1 MSYIGYDVGFQ
12 KAFTMDEYTGAA
24 GVSVYPLSSPKPL
37 NERSILVVVDGI
49 VQKPFYSYTLDAN
62 SDLKFDGTTIGGE
75 MITITHLGRPV
86 TMGVPSDGSIVSSHF
101 SNVDFTFP
109 ANIQTGQGDQLT
121 FQYDST
127 TPTATQGIIWDRGGG
142 TDVYLR
148 YNPTTNVLES
158 NVTIGTGGGGGASSI
173 DDLTDVDITTTAP
186 TAGQVLVWNATNNE
200 FEPGAAAT
208 STDDLTEGT
217 TNLFYTDARADV
229 RATLRITAA
238 SIGNLADVDITTT
251 APTAGQVLVWNA
263 TNNEFEPGA
272 PAATSIGGLSDV
284 DITTTAPTAGQVLK
298 WNATN
303 NEFEPADDVDTNLTT
318 IDQLGDVD
326 ITTTAP
332 ADGEVLKWVAA
343 SNKFV
348 PGVAAAALSYSSST
362 FTGNGTLANYA
373 IPTGHTVD
381 DVLVFLNGVAQVP
394 TTDYTIAATVLTFG
408 TAPLTGQ
415 SIVFRFLPV

>member
-12 KAFTMDEYTGAA
+12 KAFTMDEFTGTA
-24 GVSVYPLSSPKPL
+24 GVSVYPLSTPKPL

-49 VQKPFYSYTLDAN
+49 VQKPFYSYTLDSN

-101 SNVDFTFP
+101 SNIDITFP
-109 ANIQTGQGDQLT
+109 ANIQTGQGDELT

-148 YNPTTNVLES
+148 YNPTTNILES
-158 NVTIGTGGGGGASSI
+158 NVTIGSGGGASSI

-186 TAGQVLVWNATNNE
+186 TTGQVLVWNATN
-200 FEPGAAAT
+200 
-208 STDDLTEGT
+208 S
-217 TNLFYTDARADV
+217 
-229 RATLRITAA
+229 
-238 SIGNLADVDITTT
+238 
-251 APTAGQVLVWNA
+251 
-263 TNNEFEPGA
+263 EFEPGA

-284 DITTTAPTAGQVLK
+284 DITTAAPTAGQVLKWNATNSEFEPGAPAATSIGGLSDVDITTAAPTAGQVLK

-303 NEFEPADDVDTNLTT
+303 NEFEPADDVDTTLTLSAES
-318 IDQLGDVD
+318 IGALGDVD
-326 ITTTAP
+326 ITTATP
-332 ADGEVLKWVAA
+332 ADGEVLKWDAA
-343 SNKFV
+343 NSEFV

-362 FTGNGTLANYA
+362 YTGNGTLAAYA

-381 DVLVFLNGVAQVP
+381 DVLVYLNGVAQVP
-394 TTDYTIAATVLTFG
+394 TTDYTIATTILTFG
-408 TAPLTGQ
+408 VAPLTGQ
-415 SIVFRFLPV
+415 SIVFRFLPI

>member
-62 SDLKFDGTTIGGE
+62 SDLKFDGTTLGGE
-75 MITITHLGRPV
+75 MITVTHLGRPV
-86 TMGVPSDGSIVSSHF
+86 TMGVPSDGSIVSTHF
-101 SNVDFTFP
+101 SNVDITFP
-109 ANIQTGQGDQLT
+109 ANIETGQGDELT

-148 YNPTTNVLES
+148 YNPTSNIIES
-158 NVTIGTGGGGGASSI
+158 NVSVGVPPASSI
-173 DDLTDVDITTTAP
+173 GDLTDVDITTA
-186 TAGQVLVWNATNNE
+186 
-200 FEPGAAAT
+200 
-208 STDDLTEGT
+208 
-217 TNLFYTDARADV
+217 
-229 RATLRITAA
+229 
-238 SIGNLADVDITTT
+238 
-251 APTAGQVLVWNA
+251 
-263 TNNEFEPGA
+263 
-272 PAATSIGGLSDV
+272 
-284 DITTTAPTAGQVLK
+284 APTAGQVLK

-303 NEFEPADDVDTNLTT
+303 TEFEPADDVDTTLTLSAESVGA
-318 IDQLGDVD
+318 LGDVD
-326 ITTTAP
+326 ITTSTP
-332 ADGEVLKWVAA
+332 NDGEVLKWDAA
-343 SNKFV
+343 NSEFV

-381 DVLVFLNGVAQVP
+381 DVLVYLNGVAQVP

-408 TAPLTGQ
+408 IAPLTGQ

>member
-12 KAFTMDEYTGAA
+12 KAFTMDEHTGTA
-24 GVSVYPLSSPKPL
+24 GVSVYPLSTPKPL

-62 SDLKFDGTTIGGE
+62 SDLKFDGTTLGGE

-86 TMGVPSDGSIVSSHF
+86 TMGIPSDGSIVSSHF
-101 SNVDFTFP
+101 SNSDLTFP
-109 ANIQTGQGDQLT
+109 ANIETGQGDELT

-148 YNPTTNVLES
+148 YNPTSNIIES
-158 NVTIGTGGGGGASSI
+158 NVSVGVPPASSI
-173 DDLTDVDITTTAP
+173 GDLTDVDITTA
-186 TAGQVLVWNATNNE
+186 
-200 FEPGAAAT
+200 
-208 STDDLTEGT
+208 
-217 TNLFYTDARADV
+217 
-229 RATLRITAA
+229 
-238 SIGNLADVDITTT
+238 
-251 APTAGQVLVWNA
+251 
-263 TNNEFEPGA
+263 
-272 PAATSIGGLSDV
+272 
-284 DITTTAPTAGQVLK
+284 APTAGQVLK

-303 NEFEPADDVDTNLTT
+303 NEFEPADDVDTTLTLSAESVGA
-318 IDQLGDVD
+318 LGDVD
-326 ITTTAP
+326 ITTSTP
-332 ADGEVLKWVAA
+332 NDGEVLKWDAA
-343 SNKFV
+343 NSEFV

-381 DVLVFLNGVAQVP
+381 DVLVYLNGVAQVP

-408 TAPLTGQ
+408 IAPLTGQ

>member
-148 YNPTTNVLES
+148 YNPSTNTLES
-158 NVTIGTGGGGGASSI
+158 NVTIGSGGGASSI

-251 APTAGQVLVWNA
+251 APTAGQVL
-263 TNNEFEPGA
+263 
-272 PAATSIGGLSDV
+272 
-284 DITTTAPTAGQVLK
+284 K

-326 ITTTAP
+326 ITTATP

>member
-12 KAFTMDEYTGAA
+12 KAFTMDEHTGTA

-62 SDLKFDGTTIGGE
+62 SDLKFDGTTLGGE
-75 MITITHLGRPV
+75 MITVTHLGRPV

-109 ANIQTGQGDQLT
+109 ANIETGQGDELT

-148 YNPTTNVLES
+148 YNPTSNIIES
-158 NVTIGTGGGGGASSI
+158 NVSVGVPPASSI
-173 DDLTDVDITTTAP
+173 GDLTDVDITTA
-186 TAGQVLVWNATNNE
+186 
-200 FEPGAAAT
+200 
-208 STDDLTEGT
+208 
-217 TNLFYTDARADV
+217 
-229 RATLRITAA
+229 
-238 SIGNLADVDITTT
+238 
-251 APTAGQVLVWNA
+251 
-263 TNNEFEPGA
+263 
-272 PAATSIGGLSDV
+272 
-284 DITTTAPTAGQVLK
+284 APTAGQVLK

-303 NEFEPADDVDTNLTT
+303 NEFEPADDVDTTLTLSAES
-318 IDQLGDVD
+318 IGALGDVD
-326 ITTTAP
+326 ITTATP
-332 ADGEVLKWVAA
+332 ADGEVLKWDAA
-343 SNKFV
+343 NSEFV

-362 FTGNGTLANYA
+362 YTGNGTLAAYA

-381 DVLVFLNGVAQVP
+381 DVLVYLNGVAQVP
-394 TTDYTIAATVLTFG
+394 TTDYTIATTILTFG
-408 TAPLTGQ
+408 VAPLTGQ
-415 SIVFRFLPV
+415 SIVFRFLPI

>member
-1 MSYIGYDVGFQ
+1 
-12 KAFTMDEYTGAA
+12 
-24 GVSVYPLSSPKPL
+24 
-37 NERSILVVVDGI
+37 
-49 VQKPFYSYTLDAN
+49 
-62 SDLKFDGTTIGGE
+62 
-75 MITITHLGRPV
+75 MITVTHLGRPV

-109 ANIQTGQGDQLT
+109 ANIETGQGDELT

-186 TAGQVLVWNATNNE
+186 TAGQVL
-200 FEPGAAAT
+200 
-208 STDDLTEGT
+208 
-217 TNLFYTDARADV
+217 
-229 RATLRITAA
+229 
-238 SIGNLADVDITTT
+238 
-251 APTAGQVLVWNA
+251 
-263 TNNEFEPGA
+263 
-272 PAATSIGGLSDV
+272 
-284 DITTTAPTAGQVLK
+284 K

-326 ITTTAP
+326 ITTTTP

>member
-12 KAFTMDEYTGAA
+12 KAFTMDEYTGTA

-62 SDLKFDGTTIGGE
+62 SDLKFDGTTLGGE

-86 TMGVPSDGSIVSSHF
+86 TMGVPSDGSIVSSHL

-109 ANIQTGQGDQLT
+109 ANIETGQGDELT

-148 YNPTTNVLES
+148 YNPTSNIIES
-158 NVTIGTGGGGGASSI
+158 NVTIGVPPASSI
-173 DDLTDVDITTTAP
+173 DDLT
-186 TAGQVLVWNATNNE
+186 
-200 FEPGAAAT
+200 
-208 STDDLTEGT
+208 
-217 TNLFYTDARADV
+217 
-229 RATLRITAA
+229 
-238 SIGNLADVDITTT
+238 DVDITTT

-373 IPTGHTVD
+373 IPAGRSVD
-381 DVLVFLNGVAQVP
+381 DVLVYLNGVAQVP
-394 TTDYTIAATVLTFG
+394 TTDYTIPPNSTVLTFG
-408 TAPLTGQ
+408 VAPLTGQ

>member
-148 YNPTTNVLES
+148 YNPSTNTLES
-158 NVTIGTGGGGGASSI
+158 NVTIGSGGGASSI

-251 APTAGQVLVWNA
+251 APTAGQVL
-263 TNNEFEPGA
+263 
-272 PAATSIGGLSDV
+272 
-284 DITTTAPTAGQVLK
+284 K

-343 SNKFV
+343 SNKFI

-362 FTGNGTLANYA
+362 YTGNGTLANYA

-381 DVLVFLNGVAQVP
+381 DVLVYLNGVAQVP

-408 TAPLTGQ
+408 VAPLTGQ

>member
-12 KAFTMDEYTGAA
+12 KAFRMDAFTGTA
-24 GVSVYPLSSPKPL
+24 GVSVYPLSTPKPL

-49 VQKPFYSYTLDAN
+49 VQKPFYSYTLDSN

-101 SNVDFTFP
+101 SNIDITFP
-109 ANIQTGQGDQLT
+109 ANIQTGQGDELT

-148 YNPTTNVLES
+148 YNPTTNILES
-158 NVTIGTGGGGGASSI
+158 NVTIGSGGGASSI

-186 TAGQVLVWNATNNE
+186 TTGQVLVWNATN
-200 FEPGAAAT
+200 
-208 STDDLTEGT
+208 S
-217 TNLFYTDARADV
+217 
-229 RATLRITAA
+229 
-238 SIGNLADVDITTT
+238 
-251 APTAGQVLVWNA
+251 
-263 TNNEFEPGA
+263 
-272 PAATSIGGLSDV
+272 
-284 DITTTAPTAGQVLK
+284 
-298 WNATN
+298 
-303 NEFEPADDVDTNLTT
+303 EFEPADDVDTTLTLSAES
-318 IDQLGDVD
+318 IGALGDVD
-326 ITTTAP
+326 ITTSTP
-332 ADGEVLKWVAA
+332 ADGEVLKWDAA
-343 SNKFV
+343 NSEFV

-362 FTGNGTLANYA
+362 YIGNGTLAAYA

-381 DVLVFLNGVAQVP
+381 DVLVYLNGVAQVP
-394 TTDYTIAATVLTFG
+394 TTDYTIVATVLTFG
-408 TAPLTGQ
+408 IAPLTGQ

>member
-1 MSYIGYDVGFQ
+1 
-12 KAFTMDEYTGAA
+12 
-24 GVSVYPLSSPKPL
+24 
-37 NERSILVVVDGI
+37 
-49 VQKPFYSYTLDAN
+49 
-62 SDLKFDGTTIGGE
+62 
-75 MITITHLGRPV
+75 
-86 TMGVPSDGSIVSSHF
+86 MGVPSDGSIVSSHL

-109 ANIQTGQGDQLT
+109 ANIETGQGDELT

-148 YNPTTNVLES
+148 YNPTSNIIES
-158 NVTIGTGGGGGASSI
+158 NVTIGVPPASSI
-173 DDLTDVDITTTAP
+173 DDLT
-186 TAGQVLVWNATNNE
+186 
-200 FEPGAAAT
+200 
-208 STDDLTEGT
+208 
-217 TNLFYTDARADV
+217 
-229 RATLRITAA
+229 
-238 SIGNLADVDITTT
+238 DVDITTT

-373 IPTGHTVD
+373 IPAGRSVD
-381 DVLVFLNGVAQVP
+381 DVLVYLNGVAQVP
-394 TTDYTIAATVLTFG
+394 TTDYTIATTVLTFG
-408 TAPLTGQ
+408 VAPLTGQ

>member
-12 KAFTMDEYTGAA
+12 KAFTLDEFTGVA

-49 VQKPFYSYTLDAN
+49 VQKPFYSYTLDGS
-62 SDLKFDGTTIGGE
+62 SDLKFDGTTLGGE
-75 MITITHLGRPV
+75 MITVTHLGRPV
-86 TMGVPSDGSIVSSHF
+86 TMGIPSDGSIVSSHF
-101 SNVDFTFP
+101 SNADLTFP
-109 ANIQTGQGDQLT
+109 ANIQTGQGDELT

-148 YNPTTNVLES
+148 YNPSTNTLES
-158 NVTIGTGGGGGASSI
+158 NVTIGSGGGASSI

-251 APTAGQVLVWNA
+251 APTAGQVL
-263 TNNEFEPGA
+263 
-272 PAATSIGGLSDV
+272 
-284 DITTTAPTAGQVLK
+284 K

-343 SNKFV
+343 SNKFI

-362 FTGNGTLANYA
+362 YTGNGTLANYA

-381 DVLVFLNGVAQVP
+381 DVLVYLNGVAQVP

-408 TAPLTGQ
+408 IAPLTGQ

>member
-12 KAFTMDEYTGAA
+12 KAFTMDEYTGTA

-62 SDLKFDGTTIGGE
+62 SDLKFDGTTLGGE

-86 TMGVPSDGSIVSSHF
+86 TMGVPSDGSIVSSHL

-109 ANIQTGQGDQLT
+109 ANIETGQGDELT

-148 YNPTTNVLES
+148 YNPTSNIIES
-158 NVTIGTGGGGGASSI
+158 NVTIGVPPASSI
-173 DDLTDVDITTTAP
+173 DDLT
-186 TAGQVLVWNATNNE
+186 
-200 FEPGAAAT
+200 
-208 STDDLTEGT
+208 
-217 TNLFYTDARADV
+217 
-229 RATLRITAA
+229 
-238 SIGNLADVDITTT
+238 
-251 APTAGQVLVWNA
+251 
-263 TNNEFEPGA
+263 
-272 PAATSIGGLSDV
+272 DV

-373 IPTGHTVD
+373 IPAGHTVD
-381 DVLVFLNGVAQVP
+381 DVLVYLNGVAQVP
-394 TTDYTIAATVLTFG
+394 TTDYTIATTVLTFG
-408 TAPLTGQ
+408 VAPLTGQ

>member
-12 KAFTMDEYTGAA
+12 KSFTMDEYTGAA

-62 SDLKFDGTTIGGE
+62 SDLQFDGTTVGGE

-101 SNVDFTFP
+101 SNADVTFP

-148 YNPTTNVLES
+148 YNPSTNTLES
-158 NVTIGTGGGGGASSI
+158 NVTIGAGGGAGPA
-173 DDLTDVDITTTAP
+173 DTDALP
-186 TAGQVLVWNATNNE
+186 
-200 FEPGAAAT
+200 
-208 STDDLTEGT
+208 EGT
-217 TNLFYTDARADV
+217 TNLYYTDARADI

-373 IPTGHTVD
+373 IPAGHTVD
-381 DVLVFLNGVAQVP
+381 DVLVYLNGVAQVP
-394 TTDYTIAATVLTFG
+394 TTDYTIASTVLTFG
-408 TAPLTGQ
+408 VAPLTGQ

>member
-12 KAFTMDEYTGAA
+12 KAFTMDEFTGTA
-24 GVSVYPLSSPKPL
+24 GVSVYPLSTPKPL

-49 VQKPFYSYTLDAN
+49 VQKPFYSYTLDSN

-101 SNVDFTFP
+101 SNIDITFP
-109 ANIQTGQGDQLT
+109 ANIQTGQGDELT

-148 YNPTTNVLES
+148 YNPTTNILES
-158 NVTIGTGGGGGASSI
+158 NVTIGSGGGASSI

-186 TAGQVLVWNATNNE
+186 TTGQVLVWNATN
-200 FEPGAAAT
+200 
-208 STDDLTEGT
+208 S
-217 TNLFYTDARADV
+217 
-229 RATLRITAA
+229 
-238 SIGNLADVDITTT
+238 
-251 APTAGQVLVWNA
+251 
-263 TNNEFEPGA
+263 EFEPGA

-284 DITTTAPTAGQVLK
+284 DITTAAPTAGQVLK

-303 NEFEPADDVDTNLTT
+303 SEFEPADDVDTTLTLSAES
-318 IDQLGDVD
+318 IGALGDVD
-326 ITTTAP
+326 ITTSTP
-332 ADGEVLKWVAA
+332 ADGEVLKWDAA
-343 SNKFV
+343 NSEFV

-362 FTGNGTLANYA
+362 YIGNGTLAAYA

-381 DVLVFLNGVAQVP
+381 DVLVYLNGVAQVP
-394 TTDYTIAATVLTFG
+394 TTDYTIVATVLTFG
-408 TAPLTGQ
+408 IAPLTGQ

>member
-12 KAFTMDEYTGAA
+12 KAFTLDEFTGVA

-49 VQKPFYSYTLDAN
+49 VQKPFYSYTLDGS
-62 SDLKFDGTTIGGE
+62 SDLKFDGTTLGGE
-75 MITITHLGRPV
+75 MITVTHLGRPV
-86 TMGVPSDGSIVSSHF
+86 TMGIPSDGSIVSSHF
-101 SNVDFTFP
+101 SNADLTFP
-109 ANIQTGQGDQLT
+109 ANIQTGQGEELT

-200 FEPGAAAT
+200 FEP
-208 STDDLTEGT
+208 
-217 TNLFYTDARADV
+217 
-229 RATLRITAA
+229 
-238 SIGNLADVDITTT
+238 
-251 APTAGQVLVWNA
+251 
-263 TNNEFEPGA
+263 
-272 PAATSIGGLSDV
+272 
-284 DITTTAPTAGQVLK
+284 
-298 WNATN
+298 
-303 NEFEPADDVDTNLTT
+303 ADDVDTNLTT

-326 ITTTAP
+326 ITTTTP

-408 TAPLTGQ
+408 TATLTGQ

>member
-12 KAFTMDEYTGAA
+12 KAFTMDEHTGTA

-62 SDLKFDGTTIGGE
+62 SDLKFDGTTLGGE

-109 ANIQTGQGDQLT
+109 ANIETGQGDELT

-148 YNPTTNVLES
+148 YNPTSNIIES
-158 NVTIGTGGGGGASSI
+158 NVSVGVPPASSI
-173 DDLTDVDITTTAP
+173 GDLTDVDITTA
-186 TAGQVLVWNATNNE
+186 
-200 FEPGAAAT
+200 
-208 STDDLTEGT
+208 
-217 TNLFYTDARADV
+217 
-229 RATLRITAA
+229 
-238 SIGNLADVDITTT
+238 
-251 APTAGQVLVWNA
+251 
-263 TNNEFEPGA
+263 
-272 PAATSIGGLSDV
+272 
-284 DITTTAPTAGQVLK
+284 APTAGQVLK

-303 NEFEPADDVDTNLTT
+303 NEFEPADDVDTTLTLSAESVGA
-318 IDQLGDVD
+318 LGDVD
-326 ITTTAP
+326 ITTSTP
-332 ADGEVLKWVAA
+332 NDGEVLKWDAA
-343 SNKFV
+343 NSEFV

-381 DVLVFLNGVAQVP
+381 DVLVYLNGVAQVP

-408 TAPLTGQ
+408 IAPLTGQ